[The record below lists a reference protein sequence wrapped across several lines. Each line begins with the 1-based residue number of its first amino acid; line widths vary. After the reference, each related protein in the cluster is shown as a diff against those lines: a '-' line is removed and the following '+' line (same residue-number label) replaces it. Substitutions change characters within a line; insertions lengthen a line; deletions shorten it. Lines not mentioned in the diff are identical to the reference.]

1 MLGGLQARIVG
12 GFVLVILLT
21 LIVAGIV
28 FFSLLGSYQRAI
40 DRATL
45 VLLADQVAFGLSEFS
60 TGNVSPADLGRYLRA
75 QSEETGA
82 LVFVLDQR
90 GRVVRDLS
98 PGSEY
103 ENLELPV
110 TLQEV
115 DQSHTAYVE
124 GHVVAENG
132 ARISYLAGLL
142 PLVQFEHGA
151 FIAIALRD
159 DAGSN
164 IGADLVP
171 RLLLSGLVGLAVSLL
186 VALWV
191 GRSLYNPLQRVT
203 SAVRAVGSGNYETR
217 VPEEDGADEVQDLA
231 RAFNR
236 MTSQVQRNQETLQ
249 DFMADVSHELR
260 TPLTSI
266 RGFTQA
272 LLDGTVQDDERRA
285 RSVEVIDDEARRM
298 LRLVEGM
305 LDLSRIQAGQLQL
318 RPEPVDPA
326 ELVTHVAEV
335 FRPRAEE
342 SGIALSV
349 EAPEGIPHIRCDFDR
364 LVQVIA
370 NLVDNAIRHTTAG
383 SVTLEARHEG
393 RSVELR
399 VADTGE
405 GIAAQDLPRLFER
418 FFRGEASGR
427 RRGTGL
433 GLAIAREIIRA
444 HGGEITASSEPG
456 IGTTFRIA
464 LPPADKTLGPL
475 A

>member
-1 MLGGLQARIVG
+1 MLGGLQARIIG
-12 GFVLVILLT
+12 GFALVILLT
-21 LIVAGIV
+21 LVVAGIV

-45 VLLADQVAFGLSEFS
+45 VPVADQVAFGVRQFAA
-60 TGNVSPADLGRYLRA
+60 GNAEPVDLARYLRA
-75 QSEETGA
+75 QSEATGA
-82 LVFVLDQR
+82 LVFVLDPT

-103 ENLELPV
+103 EDLQLPV
-110 TLQEV
+110 TV
-115 DQSHTAYVE
+115 DDVRRSATAYVE
-124 GHVVAENG
+124 GEVVAENG
-132 ARISYLAGLL
+132 AHISYLARLL
-142 PLVQFEHGA
+142 PLERFGRGA
-151 FIAIALRD
+151 FIAIALPD
-159 DAGSN
+159 DSRSD
-164 IGADLVP
+164 IGADLIP
-171 RLLLSGLVGLAVSLL
+171 RLLLSGLVGLAVALL

-203 SAVRAVGSGNYETR
+203 AAVRAVGGGRYETR
-217 VPEEDGADEVQDLA
+217 VPEEGADEVQDLA

-272 LLDGTVQDDERRA
+272 LLDGTVQDEERRA

-298 LRLVEGM
+298 LRLVEGL

-318 RPEPVDPA
+318 RPEPVDPT
-326 ELVTHVAEV
+326 ELITHVADV

-342 SGIALSV
+342 SGIELRV
-349 EAPEGIPHIRCDFDR
+349 EAEEGLPRVRCDFDR
-364 LVQVIA
+364 LVQVVA
-370 NLVDNAIRHTTAG
+370 NLVDNAIRHTPAG
-383 SVTLEARHEG
+383 SVTLRARREG
-393 RSVELR
+393 EWVTLR
-399 VADTGE
+399 VEDSGE
-405 GIAAQDLPRLFER
+405 GIAAEELPRLFER
-418 FFRGEASGR
+418 FFRGEQGGR

-444 HGGEITASSEPG
+444 HGGEITAASEPG
-456 IGTTFRIA
+456 VGTTFRIA
-464 LPPADKTLGPL
+464 LPPADERLGP
-475 A
+475 AQ